1 MEGCQLK
8 YILKAI
14 KLEKEKV
21 LANILLLLL
30 IKDGFLKSRSCVYLK
45 FDHVYNCYFASNL
58 KNIVSYYLVQTLNV
72 SHDVM

>member
-8 YILKAI
+8 IYSKSYKIGKGKGTVACQRWDFNI
-14 KLEKEKV
+14 KIMCL
-21 LANILLLLL
+21 
-30 IKDGFLKSRSCVYLK
+30 FK

-58 KNIVSYYLVQTLNV
+58 KNIVSYDLVQTLNV

>member
-1 MEGCQLK
+1 MEGYQLK

-21 LANILLLLL
+21 LANTLLLLL
-30 IKDGFLKSRSCVYLK
+30 VKGGFLISRSCVYLK
-45 FDHVYNCYFASNL
+45 FDRVYNCYFASNL
-58 KNIVSYYLVQTLNV
+58 KNIVSYDLVQTLNV